1 MHKDILFFSYSWV
14 DNANYIFKK
23 FESLG
28 YKCDFVYENTIQDFK
43 PVNDYKVIFLYL
55 HEDYTIPITNKIIDT
70 FYKYSYLV
78 QHDDTDFENIQVW
91 SNKKPDLIM
100 HRELT
105 DSSKNPWDSPVFPF
119 HFPIFSKYD
128 KEYQNKIYDISF
140 MASLTNPRRIP
151 FIKHVE
157 KLANT
162 SLKRLKWNLEITP
175 NNIKTIDYRKKINQN
190 RRR

>member
-128 KEYQNKIYDISF
+128 KEYQKYPEPESQIDPLYIYYT
-140 MASLTNPRRIP
+140 SLFKEKP
-151 FIKHVE
+151 E
-157 KLANT
+157 SKLAILWLT
-162 SLKRLKWNLEITP
+162 EHGIFEGDERDELVDE
-175 NNIKTIDYRKKINQN
+175 YKKIKSK
-190 RRR
+190 